1 MTSWT
6 PRDWR
11 QFIALILLALAA
23 VPLTIA
29 LYWAQYTVQLDPKN
43 HFAFWLGIAAAALI
57 AIDIV
62 GVSAILG
69 RRTFKFR
76 VGENEMEATG
86 EDAERVLDRAE

>member
-1 MTSWT
+1 MSVWT
-6 PRDWR
+6 ARDWR
-11 QFIALILLALAA
+11 QFIATILMALAA

-29 LYWAQYTVQLDPKN
+29 LYWAQYTVQLAPRN

-62 GVSAILG
+62 GLSAILG

-76 VGENEMEATG
+76 VGDNEMEASG